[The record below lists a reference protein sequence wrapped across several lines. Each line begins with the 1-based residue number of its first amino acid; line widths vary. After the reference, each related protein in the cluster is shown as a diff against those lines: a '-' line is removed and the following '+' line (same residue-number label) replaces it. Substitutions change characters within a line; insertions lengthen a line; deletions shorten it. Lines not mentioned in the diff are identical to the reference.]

1 MSKKEITASN
11 ILPMR
16 DFKSILDNIT
26 EFITLCDVD
35 FRILESNHS
44 ADMILGGGDPLR
56 GSFCY
61 DKYRGKTQP
70 CEDCP
75 LPETMS
81 TGSIISLENYNER
94 FGEYFEERAYP
105 IVSDTEELEGFVLM
119 CKNISKSREHREKS
133 TQDKKLAA
141 LGKISSGVAHDF
153 NNVLTGIL
161 GRARLMKK
169 LTTDPELLKNLQV
182 IKSAALDGAAT
193 VRRMQDFTRLRK
205 DEEFESI
212 NLKKLI
218 EEVIAL
224 TRPKWRDLAIS
235 SGILIELIVQLADN
249 LNVLGD
255 PPDLRRAFMN
265 ILFNAIDA
273 MPDGGVLTI
282 NAQVRDGKI
291 SIQFKDVGIGM
302 TEETIERIFDPFFST
317 KGVKGTGLGMS
328 EVFGVIK
335 RHSGKI
341 TVNSQVGK
349 GTVIT
354 ILLQQTDI
362 TAVEISKPT
371 EVIKTKPSRILIL
384 DDEEY
389 ILGIVEEVL
398 TDLGHEVTSYLSAED
413 GINQFKKDNFDIV
426 ITDLGMP
433 DVSGWE
439 VAERIKEVNASTPI
453 ILLTGWA
460 LNLDSEK
467 IKENKVDF
475 VLQKPF
481 TKEELEKAISKVIPI
496 AKKLKKDVIPDE
508 EPVVQSSRILVID
521 DEEYILDIVEE
532 ILTDQGHKVTSS
544 GSAENG
550 LEIFKKENFDIVIT
564 DLGMPEMIG
573 WEVAERIKK
582 YNPKTPVIL
591 LTGWALNL
599 EPEKIKENGVDYVLK
614 KPFTEEKL
622 TEIISKARKT
632 IDKNLKSHKG
642 IIDSESGK
650 LMEIKKTPRRIAVID
665 DDEKV

>member
-105 IVSDTEELEGFVLM
+105 IVSDTEELEGFVLVG
-119 CKNISKSREHREKS
+119 KNISKSREHEEKS
-133 TQDKKLAA
+133 VQEKKLAA
-141 LGKISSGVAHDF
+141 LGQISSGVAHDF

-169 LTTDPELLKNLQV
+169 LTTDPEFLKNLQ
-182 IKSAALDGAAT
+182 IIESAALDGAAT

-212 NLKKLI
+212 NLKNLI

-265 ILFNAIDA
+265 IIFNAVDA

-564 DLGMPEMIG
+564 DLGMPEMSG

-599 EPEKIKENGVDYVLK
+599 EPEKIKENGVDFVLQ